1 MRPKSMVLILIAL
14 GCGLIASIG
23 ISQVMER
30 KAGDTTSVKMSP
42 IYVAVMDISAGEELT
57 SQKIKFEEWPV
68 DKIPDG
74 AVTSPEQLDGKSP
87 VQPLYDGEPLLL
99 AKLADRDSLKGTAQR
114 IRPGYRVMSVNVDAA
129 SAVAGLVMPGDHV
142 DVMVFTKGSNA
153 GGDRAEAILQ
163 DIEVFAVNDQIHRDT
178 DSEGRK
184 IEARTV
190 SLLVTPDQAE
200 TLMLFTNTGLMS
212 LSLRHPDEKEV
223 ASTEPKS
230 TSSQGAAPLDTLK
243 SLLPPFT
250 ASSGSPNATAEPIV
264 VDNTPEFT
272 MEVIEGGSGNV
283 RSYNWDSRDS
293 LPRELSTPSEITDQD
308 ALPPTINID
317 QLGTKTT
324 TPEEEKSSSGDQSP
338 PKSTPE
344 NGDADG
350 QDHDQVSDD

>member
-30 KAGDTTSVKMSP
+30 KAGDNASVKMSP

-68 DKIPDG
+68 DKIPEG

-99 AKLADRDSLKGTAQR
+99 AKLADRDSLTGTAQR

-142 DVMVFTKGSNA
+142 DVMVFTKGSNS

-230 TSSQGAAPLDTLK
+230 ANQGAASIDALK
-243 SLLPPFT
+243 ALLPPFA
-250 ASSGSPNATAEPIV
+250 ASSSPPNATAEPPV

-293 LPRELSTPSEITDQD
+293 LPRELSTPSEIPNQD
-308 ALPPTINID
+308 VLPPTVNID
-317 QLGTKTT
+317 ELGTKPT
-324 TPEEEKSSSGDQSP
+324 TPDEETTSSGDQSP
-338 PKSTPE
+338 PKSSSNDNDT
-344 NGDADG
+344 DG
-350 QDHDQVSDD
+350 QDRDQDSDE